1 MWVKQNWGWHR
12 VRCMVY
18 SCVHHFCIIGVSACT
33 LLVYHWCIP
42 AYTNGVSVR
51 TPLVYNW
58 CIRAYTIGVSLAY
71 PRVHHSE
78 NNGTLFHIRTSY
90 HLPPLTLSCTG
101 EYAQS
106 RIETLKINALRSSE
120 PFDDW
125 FVVNSLWQWC
135 YGGANEVVKVTMGI
149 LWEELWATEIAA
161 AYCYY

>member
-1 MWVKQNWGWHR
+1 
-12 VRCMVY
+12 MVY
-18 SCVHHFCIIGVSACT
+18 SRVHHFCIIGVSACT

-58 CIRAYTIGVSLAY
+58 CIRAYTIGVSLVY
-71 PRVHHSE
+71 LRVHHSE

-90 HLPPLTLSCTG
+90 HLPPSPFHALESMLNQKK
-101 EYAQS
+101 EM
-106 RIETLKINALRSSE
+106 LKLNTIRSAE

-135 YGGANEVVKVTMGI
+135 YGGANEVVRVTMGI
-149 LWEELWATEIAA
+149 L
-161 AYCYY
+161 